1 MLVSFWDI
9 VNGVFGYLFA
19 LLTGNVDGWL
29 HPHAHVRQAGRACP
43 VRR

>member
-29 HPHAHVRQAGRACP
+29 TEQCVEFVKQNFPGI
-43 VRR
+43 